1 MRFFIIFHFIFM
13 VTGKL
18 PPERLPS
25 KIFPPGLGLSVGL
38 RVKLGG
44 SLPGG
49 NFLSTIF
56 KMPLAL
62 ANIYL
67 QIQSNLY

>member
-1 MRFFIIFHFIFM
+1 M

-25 KIFPPGLGLSVGL
+25 KMFPPGLGLSVGL
-38 RVKLGG
+38 RVRLGG